1 MSGFWFTEKNND
13 GYEVKWKINKILH
26 SEKTPF
32 QEIAIVDTQQ
42 WGIALIL
49 DGALQV
55 SEKDEF
61 IYHEMI
67 VHVPMYSHPHPESVL
82 IIGGGDGGTLREV
95 CKHSSVQTVDMVEID
110 VRVVDVCKKYLPDI
124 ASDFDD
130 HRLKLYI
137 ADGIEFVKNPPR
149 QYDLVIV
156 DSSDPIGPAE
166 QLFTQG
172 FYANIFK
179 CLKDDGMMVVQSE
192 SPLFYQ
198 DVFRSVYGNIS
209 SVFPLTRVYLAPIPT
224 YVSGPW
230 TFTIGSKRYN
240 PSHSIN
246 DSDTSFDLKYYNKQI
261 HASAFALPQ
270 FIINMLGSGQAK

>member
-67 VHVPMYSHPHPESVL
+67 VHVPMYSHPHPGSVL